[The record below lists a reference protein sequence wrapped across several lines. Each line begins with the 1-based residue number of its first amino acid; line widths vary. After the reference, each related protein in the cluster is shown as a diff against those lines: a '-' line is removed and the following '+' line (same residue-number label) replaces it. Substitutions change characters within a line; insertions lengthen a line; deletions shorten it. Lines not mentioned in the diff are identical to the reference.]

1 MKTGQTVT
9 VILLSG
15 LLLGSCATGSRL
27 SSEFTAEH
35 PGPDYSL
42 AENWASLPEKIDP
55 ADLTPTSQLTDNQN
69 NAEVDVFF
77 LHPTTHTRKKRKIIW
92 NAPLQNEKINLAT
105 DEGTIQYQ
113 ASIFNGAGRIYA
125 PRYRQAHLQAYFT
138 DNQVLAEKAFDLAY
152 SDVKTAFE
160 YYLNHYNQGRPIII
174 ASHSQGTTHGL
185 RLVKEY
191 FDGKPLAD
199 RLVVAYLVGIPVS
212 LNDFDNIP
220 PCETPE
226 QTGCF
231 CSWRTYRT
239 GYFPKTRS
247 QKKDII
253 ATNPLSWTLEED
265 TYAPNTLNQGAV
277 LTNFNKVRPKLSD
290 AQVHDGLV
298 WITKPRF
305 PWSFLIRSPNYHIG
319 DFNLFY
325 INVRNNAILRVE
337 SYLNR

>member
-1 MKTGQTVT
+1 MNSPKIIPL
-9 VILLSG
+9 ILICG
-15 LLLGSCATGSRL
+15 LFLDSCSTSARL
-27 SSEFTAEH
+27 SPGIAAESLS
-35 PGPDYSL
+35 PDYAL
-42 AENWASLPEKIDP
+42 TQNWASLPEKKDP
-55 ADLTPTSQLTDNQN
+55 ADLTPTPQLADNQQ
-69 NAEVDVFF
+69 NAKVDVFF
-77 LHPTTHTRKKRKIIW
+77 LHPTTHKGNKRKILW
-92 NAPLQNEKINLAT
+92 NAPIDNEKINQVT

-113 ASIFNGAGRIYA
+113 ASLFNGAGRIYA

-138 DNQVLAEKAFDLAY
+138 TDRTRAQQAFDLAY
-152 SDVKTAFE
+152 SDVKLAFE

-174 ASHSQGTTHGL
+174 ASHSQGTTHAL
-185 RLVKEY
+185 RLIREY
-191 FDGKPLAD
+191 FDGKPLAEK
-199 RLVVAYLVGIPVS
+199 LVAAYLVGMPVS
-212 LNDFDNIP
+212 ANDFVQIP

-226 QTGCF
+226 QTACF

-239 GYFPKTRS
+239 GYFPKARS
-247 QKKDII
+247 QKKDIV
-253 ATNPLSWTLEED
+253 ATNPLSWILKED